1 MEILHPASAQD
12 FEPIL
17 VNTPAGLPP
26 LAWAQ
31 ATTGETAMR
40 NTRHKILVVD
50 DEHVIA
56 STLATILGYQGFET
70 ATAYSGE
77 EAIQVACSFQPNFM
91 LSDVMMGAMNG
102 VESAMEILRTLPEC
116 RVLFISGT
124 AEYPEFLGNARA
136 KGFNFEVLAKPIP
149 PPELLAKI
157 SQILS
162 PRPAQAE
169 QFVVQGI
176 PEL

>member
-12 FEPIL
+12 RTDT
-17 VNTPAGLPP
+17 VNTPLGLPP
-26 LAWAQ
+26 MAWAQ
-31 ATTGETAMR
+31 ATTRETAMR
-40 NTRHKILVVD
+40 NKRHKILVVD

-56 STLATILGYQGFET
+56 STLATILGYQGYDT

-77 EAIQVACSFQPNFM
+77 EAIQVACSFQPNFI

-102 VESAMEILRTLPEC
+102 VEAAIEILRTLPKC
-116 RVLFISGT
+116 KVLFISGN
-124 AEYPEFLGNARA
+124 AGYPELLGNARA

-157 SQILS
+157 SQILFC
-162 PRPAQAE
+162 RPAQPE
-169 QFVVQGI
+169 QLAV
-176 PEL
+176 